1 MASKQLDAIL
11 GNTPAAT
18 INDEVKK
25 YENIK
30 TQHKQVKMAR
40 IVATVPQE
48 LKEELKDY
56 LRVHPD
62 ETEKTVILSGLK
74 KLGFNV
80 DAKCLLD
87 GRTVR

>member
-18 INDEVKK
+18 VNDEVKK
-25 YENIK
+25 YETVAQQNRQI
-30 TQHKQVKMAR
+30 KMAR

-48 LKEELKDY
+48 LKDQIKDY
-56 LRVHPD
+56 LKTHPD

-87 GRTVR
+87 GRTIR